1 MKVEVRPVSSA
12 GLAWWLQKARAYWLL
27 SKPRVTL
34 LVWLTTIAGVVLGG
48 WGQSLP
54 LTLIVATVIGS
65 WLVIASA
72 NAFNQAIE
80 WEYDARMSRTAA
92 RPIPSG
98 KVSVSE
104 GWAMAIIW
112 GLSGITVLALWV
124 NTLVAWLGAVSIVLY
139 AFTYT
144 PLKRRTHLC
153 TAVGGI
159 PGAIP
164 PLAGWV
170 SAQGT
175 ITPEALLLFTIQY
188 LWQFPHFWA
197 IAWLN
202 SEDYAHAGFRMLPY
216 ANAGGKATA
225 RLTLWYTS
233 ALVLFSFSMAS
244 YLQKPV
250 VYLAVAVLLGLW
262 HWRLS
267 WRFYNNPERQ
277 TARGVLMASILY
289 LPVLLISMILTR

>member
-1 MKVEVRPVSSA
+1 MKAEVRPVSSA
-12 GLAWWLQKARAYWLL
+12 GSAWWLQKARAYWLL

-34 LVWLTTIAGVVLGG
+34 LVWLTTIAGLVLGG

-54 LTLIVATVIGS
+54 LTLVIATLIGS

-80 WEYDARMSRTAA
+80 WEYDARMRRTAL

-98 KVSVSE
+98 KVSVGE
-104 GWAMAIIW
+104 GWIVAIVW
-112 GLSGITVLALWV
+112 GLWGVAVLAWWV
-124 NTLVAWLGAVSIVLY
+124 NMLVAWLGAISIVLY

-144 PLKRRTHLC
+144 LLKRRTHLC
-153 TAVGGI
+153 TAVGGV
-159 PGAIP
+159 PGGIP

-170 SAQGT
+170 SAQGM

-202 SEDYAHAGFRMLPY
+202 LEDYFRVGFRMLPY
-216 ANAGGKATA
+216 ANAEGKATA
-225 RLTLWYTS
+225 RMTLWYTL
-233 ALVLFSFSMAS
+233 ALALFSCSMAF

-250 VYLAVAVLLGLW
+250 VYLIVAIVLGLW
-262 HWRLS
+262 HMRFS
-267 WRFYNNPERQ
+267 WRFYQNPERR